1 MPDELTPDPELMT
14 LATAQVAALF
24 DLKRDLIVKGEAL
37 TKKNMIATLYAI
49 LRSDAEKRQAAPEK
63 KRQRAKPLTIAEKV
77 DAFPIYEAYPR
88 HIAPEAAQAAI
99 VKALRKVEDDETWN
113 RAEFGSAFDFL
124 LARTK
129 LFAGAVSRWP
139 ASDHEYIPHPR
150 TWYNQGRYND
160 DPREW
165 TRGKFAM
172 PSPKP
177 MEQANDE
184 PQGWREWVRENASN
198 TEHADRP
205 WAALDRSAQ
214 TYIRQQLGKQ
224 SAA

>member
-49 LRSDAEKRQAAPEK
+49 LRSDAEKRQAGAEK
-63 KRQRAKPLTIAEKV
+63 KRQRAKPLTLAEKV

-113 RAEFGSAFDFL
+113 RAEFGSAFEFL

-139 ASDHEYIPHPR
+139 VNDHPFIPHPR

-177 MEQANDE
+177 MQAVVDE
-184 PQGWREWVRENASN
+184 PEGWREWVRENATDPAN
-198 TEHADRP
+198 AEKP
-205 WAALDRSAQ
+205 WSSFDRSQ
-214 TYIRQQLGKQ
+214 QKYILDQLNRNT
-224 SAA
+224 AA